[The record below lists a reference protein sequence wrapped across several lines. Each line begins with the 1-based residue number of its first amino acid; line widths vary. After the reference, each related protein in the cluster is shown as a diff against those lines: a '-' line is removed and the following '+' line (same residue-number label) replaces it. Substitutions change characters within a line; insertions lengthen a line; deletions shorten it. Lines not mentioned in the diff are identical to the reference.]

1 LQKQL
6 ARKQSDRSDIDLNH
20 PIVAFDLAR
29 RDRAVVTQPGVINKE
44 IDLDLVLTEPAN
56 QFSDLCFDGKIN
68 NANVDVELRV
78 TASQFFAQII
88 QSLLAPC
95 DKDERSRA
103 VRKLSREL
111 ATDSRRRASDERAA
125 TIEVHPTTNGH
136 ESTRTTN
143 NLLFLVSIGV
153 YSWLMRILVTG
164 GAGFIG
170 SHLVEKLLA
179 AGHDVAILDDF
190 NDFYDPQIKRA
201 NISAVAKDVV
211 VHDVD
216 LRDGDKVSNLFRHEK
231 FDAIAHLAARA
242 GVRPSIQQPQLYY
255 DTNVAGT
262 LHLLEAARA
271 SGAERFIFASSSA
284 VYGAAKKV
292 PFSEEEHLT
301 QTLSPYAATKIAGEF
316 LCATY
321 SHLYKMRIVAL
332 RYFTVYGARQR
343 PDLAIHQ
350 FTRKIHAGEPI
361 DQFGDG
367 TTRRDYTY
375 IDDIIQGT
383 MAALKYDGPMFDVF
397 NLGESQTIQLKD
409 LIGAI
414 ETALGKKAKI
424 NRLPEQPGDM
434 PLTCA
439 DISKARKLLG
449 YNPKTKFSEGL
460 PKFIDWFLG
469 RTR

>member
-1 LQKQL
+1 
-6 ARKQSDRSDIDLNH
+6 
-20 PIVAFDLAR
+20 
-29 RDRAVVTQPGVINKE
+29 
-44 IDLDLVLTEPAN
+44 
-56 QFSDLCFDGKIN
+56 
-68 NANVDVELRV
+68 
-78 TASQFFAQII
+78 
-88 QSLLAPC
+88 
-95 DKDERSRA
+95 
-103 VRKLSREL
+103 
-111 ATDSRRRASDERAA
+111 
-125 TIEVHPTTNGH
+125 
-136 ESTRTTN
+136 
-143 NLLFLVSIGV
+143 
-153 YSWLMRILVTG
+153 MRILVTG

-170 SHLVEKLLA
+170 SHLVERLLA
-179 AGHDVAILDDF
+179 DGHGVAILDDF

-201 NISAVAKDVV
+201 NISAVQKDVA

-216 LRDGDKVSNLFRHEK
+216 LRDGEKVADLFRNEK
-231 FDAIAHLAARA
+231 FDSVVHLAARA

-255 DTNVAGT
+255 ETNVAGT
-262 LHLLEAARA
+262 LHLLEGARTN
-271 SGAERFIFASSSA
+271 GVQRFVFASSSS

-316 LCATY
+316 LCSTY
-321 SHLYKMRIVAL
+321 AHLYKVPIVAL

-350 FTRKIHAGEPI
+350 FTRKIHAGDPI

-383 MAALKYDGPMFDVF
+383 MAALKYDGSAFDVF
-397 NLGESQTIQLKD
+397 NLGESETIQLKD
-409 LIGAI
+409 LIAAI
-414 ETALGKKAKI
+414 EKTLGKKAKI

-449 YNPKTKFSEGL
+449 YNPTTKFEEGL
-460 PKFIDWFLG
+460 PKFVDWFLKSH
-469 RTR
+469 RAK